1 MVALLQQG
9 HLRDQFALE
18 ESRPEYPMMLIRT
31 KVKNILAGTWL
42 EACVLEGLLSNQ
54 VNSTTE
60 VFAVGFLISV
70 SFCSSPW
77 VDAQR
82 MAY

>member
-1 MVALLQQG
+1 M
-9 HLRDQFALE
+9 
-18 ESRPEYPMMLIRT
+18 
-31 KVKNILAGTWL
+31 AGTWL
-42 EACVLEGLLSNQ
+42 EARVLEGLLSNQ
-54 VNSTTE
+54 VYSTTE